1 MQARR
6 SETETEMTVAMLAE
20 NRAAR
25 ERMLVGLPVAERRLR
40 VAGALTTVL
49 EGGDGPSLI
58 LLHGGIECGGPVWAP
73 VISRLAETH
82 RLIVPD
88 LPGLGES
95 EPLALLD
102 AAAFAEWF
110 TALIQETCPEEPT
123 LVAHSLA
130 GSLAAR
136 FAAKHGGLL
145 SRLVICGAPGI
156 GPYRMPL
163 RLRVVATRFAL
174 RPSERN
180 AERFDRFALRDLD
193 QTRRRDP
200 GWFEAFNAYTL
211 SRALIPDVK
220 RTMQQLLKTCTKQIA
235 NAELRRIAIPT
246 TLVWGGSDRMV
257 PVSLAEGASARLGW
271 PLEVIADAAHAPQ
284 IEQPDAFVKA
294 LRNASAR

>member
-1 MQARR
+1 MA
-6 SETETEMTVAMLAE
+6 VAMVVD
-20 NRAAR
+20 NWAAR
-25 ERMLVGLPVAERRLR
+25 ERMLVGIPVTERRLR

-49 EGGDGPSLI
+49 EGGDGPSLV

-73 VISRLAETH
+73 VISGLAETH
-82 RLIVPD
+82 RLIIPD

-95 EPLALLD
+95 EPVALLD

-110 TALIQETCPEEPT
+110 AALIRETCPGEPT

-136 FAAKHGGLL
+136 FATEHGALL
-145 SRLVICGAPGI
+145 RRLVICAAPAI

-193 QTRRRDP
+193 QTRMRDP
-200 GWFEAFNAYTL
+200 GWFEAFTAYTL
-211 SRALIPDVK
+211 SRAVVPDVK
-220 RTMQQLLKTCTKQIA
+220 RTMQQLLKTCTKQIRD
-235 NAELRRIAIPT
+235 AELRRIAIPT
-246 TLVWGGSDRMV
+246 TLVWGRRDRMV

-271 PLEVIADAAHAPQ
+271 PLQVIDGAAHAPQ

-294 LRNASAR
+294 LLDAGARRSSSEHR